1 MKPVAVLA
9 SGLVTGVGFTSAAT
23 CAAVRAAVSN
33 FAETRFYERGG
44 RWLLGCTVPLDPP
57 YRGRARLRSLLAPAV
72 RECLAAAGPVA
83 SRRIP
88 LLLCVAEPGR
98 PGRATGLDDRLL
110 SELQADLAT
119 DFHPLSAV
127 LAEGRIGGARAAARA
142 AALIAGQDVPLCL
155 VAGVDSLLVG
165 ATIDYY
171 DGQRRLLTSRNSDGF
186 IPGEAGA
193 AILLGP
199 LGPVPRFV
207 VRGAGFD
214 QEAATI
220 TSEHPLRGEG
230 LARAVRAAFAD
241 AGCDGEAVDYRM
253 TDLAGEQYYFKEATL
268 AHCRTIRTRK
278 PRFYMTHPADCIGAI
293 GAAVGPCVVALAR
306 DAALKGYAPGP
317 GVLCHFAND
326 AGERA
331 ALVLGLEEEAVS

>member
-1 MKPVAVLA
+1 NPSQPRHRSTRAGPGDHRVVLARPPTTSAQHVRRAPGDRRGDAVRLASGAKNRQSVLRIASACCPGGIDGGPAVKPVAVLA

-142 AALIAGQDVPLCL
+142 AALIAGQAVPLCL

-220 TSEHPLRGEG
+220 TSEHPLR
-230 LARAVRAAFAD
+230 
-241 AGCDGEAVDYRM
+241 
-253 TDLAGEQYYFKEATL
+253 
-268 AHCRTIRTRK
+268 
-278 PRFYMTHPADCIGAI
+278 
-293 GAAVGPCVVALAR
+293 
-306 DAALKGYAPGP
+306 
-317 GVLCHFAND
+317 
-326 AGERA
+326 
-331 ALVLGLEEEAVS
+331 